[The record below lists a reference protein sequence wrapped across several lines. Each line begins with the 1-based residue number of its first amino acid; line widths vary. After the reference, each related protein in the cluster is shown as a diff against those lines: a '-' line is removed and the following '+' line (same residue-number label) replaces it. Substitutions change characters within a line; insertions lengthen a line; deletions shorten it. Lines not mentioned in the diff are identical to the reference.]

1 MRLNGSFKDDFMVQ
15 EGSHQGLVLNPLL
28 IIIAL
33 QTLSREMRSR
43 YSKELLYADD
53 LLLVEE

>member
-1 MRLNGSFKDDFMVQ
+1 MVQ